1 MALLVLVLPHESR
14 VPVLIVVGL
23 VLAGGVFFLL
33 MLTFDRK
40 SLDAEPGDVGVLE
53 A

>member
-1 MALLVLVLPHESR
+1 VLVLPHESR

-23 VLAGGVFFLL
+23 FLVGGMFFVL
-33 MLTFDRK
+33 MLAFDRN
-40 SLDAEPGDVGVLE
+40 SLEAEPGDVSALE

>member
-1 MALLVLVLPHESR
+1 MAPVVLVLPHESR
-14 VPVLIVVGL
+14 VPVLIVGGL
-23 VLAGGVFFLL
+23 FAGGGVFFLL

-40 SLDAEPGDVGVLE
+40 SLDAEPGDLSVLE